1 MVGRSRFWQNSRPCR
16 MSLPT

>member
-1 MVGRSRFWQNSRPCR
+1 MVVAVRFWQNSRPCR

>member
-1 MVGRSRFWQNSRPCR
+1 MVVAMRFWQNSRPCR

>member
-1 MVGRSRFWQNSRPCR
+1 MVDSARFWQNSRPCR